1 MPSRLAE
8 HKPES
13 DPSRKLIEVDFALVL
28 SRMINSVKADPS
40 QLRSVVYEL
49 ARTKLQETFRE
60 GDIDEAQAM
69 ASALEIAIKGVEQF
83 SRRQEEMLPAASNER
98 FVDTRRSD
106 FNDQYSPP
114 RLGVTADFIENV
126 EPVVTSSNERS
137 RFKTIVT
144 LSYLVVAVAGISVI
158 SYGSL
163 SRLPIFSVFRN
174 PSAATTE
181 PPLVSKSV
189 GSSLPSDLTTQAVS
203 GQKAGLYASGTPMSG
218 LPLPTVYGVYAVSNG
233 VLSELNALPG
243 RVPDRRVA
251 ISSTIDSSSRTIL
264 NDGRISFIL
273 FRRDLATSAPE
284 RLEVRVIAKI
294 SRTLSFDKAGRARA
308 EPVED
313 IWTIR
318 NIYHG
323 FRVAPL
329 PENSEMLIARSD
341 TADLVLPAGRYGLV
355 IKGQA
360 YDFTIAGYVSDASQ
374 CLERVEA
381 ANGSFYAECKSPG
394 LLK

>member
-8 HKPES
+8 HKPDS

-60 GDIDEAQAM
+60 GDIHEAQAM

-83 SRRQEEMLPAASNER
+83 SRRQEEVLPAARNER
-98 FVDTRRSD
+98 SVDAHRSD
-106 FNDQYSPP
+106 FNDQGSP
-114 RLGVTADFIENV
+114 RLGITADFIENV
-126 EPVVTSSNERS
+126 EPVGTSSDERS
-137 RFKTIVT
+137 RFKTIVM
-144 LSYLVVAVAGISVI
+144 LSYLVVAVAGICAI

-163 SRLPIFSVFRN
+163 SRLSIFSVFRN
-174 PSAATTE
+174 PPTAATK
-181 PPLVSKSV
+181 PALASKSV
-189 GSSLPSDLTTQAVS
+189 GSALPSEFATQAVL
-203 GQKAGLYASGTPMSG
+203 GQKAGSYASGSPMSG
-218 LPLPTVYGVYAVSNG
+218 LPLPTVYGIYAVSNG

-251 ISSTIDSSSRTIL
+251 ISSTVESPSRTIL
-264 NDGRISFIL
+264 SDGRISFIL
-273 FRRDLATSAPE
+273 FRRELATSAPE

-294 SRTLSFDKAGRARA
+294 SRALSFDKAGRARA
-308 EPVED
+308 EPVDD

-318 NIYHG
+318 NIYHD

-360 YDFTIAGYVSDASQ
+360 YDFTIGGYVSDASQ

-381 ANGSFYAECKSPG
+381 ANGSFYAECKTPA